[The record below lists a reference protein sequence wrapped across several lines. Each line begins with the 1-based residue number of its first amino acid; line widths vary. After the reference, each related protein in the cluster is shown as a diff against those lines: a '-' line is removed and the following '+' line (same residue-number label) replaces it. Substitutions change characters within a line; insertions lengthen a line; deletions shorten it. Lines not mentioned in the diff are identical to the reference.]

1 MRWEG
6 AEMKRSLWALVAIL
20 SLVISAYGAAVLLL
34 PHFGPPFVAT
44 LRVTAF
50 APLVAHIGGGVA
62 ALALGPWQF
71 STRLR
76 ASRLALHRWMGRA
89 YIIAVI
95 VGGAGGL
102 VLSRTSQEGTVTHL
116 GFGTLGGIWIF
127 STLRA
132 YAAIRGGDDVTHRAW
147 MTRSFALTF
156 AAVTLRIILPL
167 ELAVGL
173 SYHVAYEIV
182 SWACWVPNLLVAEWL
197 NARPSRSATAYA
209 VIG

>member
-1 MRWEG
+1 
-6 AEMKRSLWALVAIL
+6 MKRSVWALVACL
-20 SLVISAYGAAVLLL
+20 SLVITAYAAAVLLL
-34 PHFGPPFVAT
+34 PGFGAPFVAT

-50 APLVAHIGGGVA
+50 APLVAHLGGGLVA
-62 ALALGPWQF
+62 LGVGPWQF

-76 ASRLALHRWMGRA
+76 TRRLALHRWMGRA
-89 YIIAVI
+89 YVVAVI

-102 VLSRTSQEGTVTHL
+102 VLSRTSQEGIVTHL
-116 GFGTLGGIWIF
+116 GFGTLGALWIYA
-127 STLRA
+127 TLRA
-132 YAAIRGGDDVTHRAW
+132 YAAIRRGDDVSHRAW

-167 ELAVGL
+167 ELAFGL
-173 SYHVAYEIV
+173 PYHTAYQIV

-197 NARPSRSATAYA
+197 NVRPSRSATAYA